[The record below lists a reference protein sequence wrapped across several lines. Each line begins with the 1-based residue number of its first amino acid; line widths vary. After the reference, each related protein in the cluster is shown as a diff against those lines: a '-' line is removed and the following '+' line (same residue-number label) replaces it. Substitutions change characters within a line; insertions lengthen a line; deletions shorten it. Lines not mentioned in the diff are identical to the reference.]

1 MGMSDHTVT
10 GRVVDAHYYED
21 MKAIR
26 ATLSIPDGQELKI
39 ELPIT
44 MFSFS
49 PEMDRDKEMRKTAA
63 LMRGKLIKVVSTAG
77 SQ

>member
-10 GRVVDAHYYED
+10 GEVIDAFYYED

-26 ATLSIPDGQELKI
+26 ATLNVPGGQELKI

-49 PEMDRDKEMRKTAA
+49 PEMDRDKEMRKTAV
-63 LMRGKLIKVVSTAG
+63 LMRGKKIKVVSTAG
-77 SQ
+77 S

>member
-10 GRVVDAHYYED
+10 GKVIDAFYYED

-26 ATLSIPDGQELKI
+26 ATLSVPDGQELKI

-49 PEMDRDKEMRKTAA
+49 PDMDRDKEMRKTAV
-63 LMRGKLIKVVSTAG
+63 LMRGKNIKVISTAG
-77 SQ
+77 SS